1 MAKSREEGQQ
11 PETRQ
16 GEQQQQSAQAA
27 GGQSGQQQTGMAQG
41 GQAGGQQ
48 RGMTRRGTSGLA
60 PWSSS
65 PFSFMRRFSEE
76 MDRLFEDFGFGPS
89 LFGPTLSGFES
100 GLQSRG
106 GFAEAL
112 WSPQI
117 EAFQRGDELVVRADL
132 PGLTKDDV
140 KIEIHDDQLIIR
152 GERRQEHEEG
162 RRGEGQYRSERRYG
176 SFYRSIPLP
185 EGVNADNAKA
195 AFRNGVLEITIPA
208 PQPQAQGRRIEIQG

>member
-1 MAKSREEGQQ
+1 
-11 PETRQ
+11 
-16 GEQQQQSAQAA
+16 
-27 GGQSGQQQTGMAQG
+27 
-41 GQAGGQQ
+41 
-48 RGMTRRGTSGLA
+48 
-60 PWSSS
+60 
-65 PFSFMRRFSEE
+65 MRRFSEE

-140 KIEIHDDQLIIR
+140 KIEIHEDQLIIQ

>member
-1 MAKSREEGQQ
+1 MARSREESQQ
-11 PETRQ
+11 SEARQ
-16 GEQQQQSAQAA
+16 PEQQQQS
-27 GGQSGQQQTGMAQG
+27 SGQVQTSG

-48 RGMTRRGTSGLA
+48 RGMARRGTSGLA

-100 GLQSRG
+100 GLQPRS
-106 GFAEAL
+106 GFGEAL

-117 EAFQRGDELVVRADL
+117 EVFQRGDQLVVRADL

-140 KIEIHDDQLIIR
+140 KVEVQEDQLVIE

-162 RRGEGQYRSERRYG
+162 RPGEAHYRSERRYG

-185 EGVNADNAKA
+185 EGVKADNANA
-195 AFRNGVLEITIPA
+195 SFRNGVLEITIPA
-208 PQPQAQGRRIEIQG
+208 PQLQPQGRRIEIQG